1 MWWMVYVG
9 FSHVLDEE
17 NLTPTQEKC
26 LDLDIQATNILFRSL
41 HNCILG
47 EIMDKETAHEIWS
60 YLNEKYGAPSDDH
73 DDYKTKEEVHERMMS
88 TSMTWWLWK
97 IAPPHGQMMMMIINL
112 QQVHLT

>member
-1 MWWMVYVG
+1 MWWMVDVG

-26 LDLDIQATNILFRSL
+26 LDLDIQTTNILFRSL

-47 EIMDKETAHEIWS
+47 EIMDKKTAHEIWS
-60 YLNEKYGAPSDDH
+60 YLNEKYGRPPMIMMIIRPRR
-73 DDYKTKEEVHERMMS
+73 KCMRMMS

-97 IAPPHGQMMMMIINL
+97 IAPPHGGCGRL
-112 QQVHLT
+112 H

>member
-1 MWWMVYVG
+1 MVDVG

-47 EIMDKETAHEIWS
+47 EIMDKKTAHEIWS
-60 YLNEKYGAPSDDH
+60 YLKEIWGAL
-73 DDYKTKEEVHERMMS
+73 R
-88 TSMTWWLWK
+88 
-97 IAPPHGQMMMMIINL
+97 
-112 QQVHLT
+112 